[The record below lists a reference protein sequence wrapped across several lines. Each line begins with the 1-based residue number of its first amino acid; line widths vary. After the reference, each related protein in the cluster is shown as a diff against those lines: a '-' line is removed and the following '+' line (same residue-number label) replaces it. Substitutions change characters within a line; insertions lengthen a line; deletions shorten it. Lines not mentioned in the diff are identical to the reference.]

1 MKYNVLIIG
10 TVFPEPTSTAAGSR
24 LLQLIEQFQHQNW
37 IINFATTAAISN
49 FSFNL
54 TSLSINVFEIK
65 LNNSGFDDFIKNLNP
80 AIVVFD
86 RFVIEEQFGW
96 RVHQNCPHCLQV
108 LDTED
113 LHFLRKT
120 RHENFKKNIEITSN
134 DLLNSDLA
142 KREIASIYRCDL
154 SLIISSFEMDLLI
167 NVFKIDKKMLHYL
180 PFLLDKIDENDL
192 KTFPTFAK
200 RQHFVSIGNFRHP
213 PNWDTV
219 LNLKENIWKHIKSQI
234 PTAEIHIYGAY
245 MPETAQQLHN
255 KKEGFIVKG
264 RAENAHEI
272 IKTAR
277 VLLAPIRFGAGLKG
291 KLIDA
296 MQTGTPFVT
305 TKIGAEAMFCDF
317 ATNEPEFI
325 EKAIS
330 LYKNE
335 NLWKT
340 AQQNGI
346 EIINNHFD
354 KTMHSP
360 AFIDAIM
367 ALHNNLTQHRTNN
380 FVGQML
386 RHHAMQ
392 STKYMSRWIELKSKK

>member
-24 LLQLIEQFQHQNW
+24 LLQIINLFQNQNW
-37 IINFATTAAISN
+37 HVNFATTAAVGE
-49 FSFNL
+49 FSFDFK
-54 TSLSINVFEIK
+54 SLHINVFEIK
-65 LNNSGFDDFIKNLNP
+65 LNHSAFDDFIKNLNP

-96 RVHQNCPHCLQV
+96 RVAENCPNCLQV

-142 KREIASIYRCDL
+142 KREVASIYRCDL

-167 NVFKIDKKMLHYL
+167 KVFKIDKKMLHYL

-219 LNLKENIWKHIKSQI
+219 LNLKENIWKHIKSQL

-255 KKEGFIVKG
+255 KKEGFIVKD

-317 ATNEPEFI
+317 ATTENEFV
-325 EKAIS
+325 EKAIA
-330 LYKNE
+330 LFKNE
-335 NLWKT
+335 NLWIT

-346 EIINNHFD
+346 EIINNYFD
-354 KTMHSP
+354 KSIFENE
-360 AFIDAIM
+360 FIDTIISIQT
-367 ALHNNLTQHRTNN
+367 NLSQHRTNN

-392 STKYMSRWIELKSKK
+392 STKYMSRWIELKSQK

>member
-1 MKYNVLIIG
+1 
-10 TVFPEPTSTAAGSR
+10 
-24 LLQLIEQFQHQNW
+24 
-37 IINFATTAAISN
+37 
-49 FSFNL
+49 
-54 TSLSINVFEIK
+54 
-65 LNNSGFDDFIKNLNP
+65 
-80 AIVVFD
+80 
-86 RFVIEEQFGW
+86 
-96 RVHQNCPHCLQV
+96 
-108 LDTED
+108 
-113 LHFLRKT
+113 LRKT

-167 NVFKIDKKMLHYL
+167 NIFKIDKKMLHYL

-245 MPETAQQLHN
+245 MPETAQQLDN

-317 ATNEPEFI
+317 ATNENEFI

-360 AFIDAIM
+360 AFIGAIM

-392 STKYMSRWIELKSKK
+392 STKYMSRWIELKSQK